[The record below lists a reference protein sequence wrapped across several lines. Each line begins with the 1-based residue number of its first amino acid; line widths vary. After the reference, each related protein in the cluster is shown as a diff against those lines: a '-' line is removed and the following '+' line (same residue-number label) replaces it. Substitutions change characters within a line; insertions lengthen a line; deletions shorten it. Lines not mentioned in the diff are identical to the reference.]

1 MRLEPRLGK
10 GFYGNAWSSLRN
22 HHTWLRDHHTWRRSD
37 AAAAQGAL
45 GP

>member
-1 MRLEPRLGK
+1 MRLGPRLGK
-10 GFYGNAWSSLRN
+10 GFYGNAWSSLR
-22 HHTWLRDHHTWRRSD
+22 DHHPWRRGD